1 MDISYTETLSQVI
14 TDRLLSNWDRCDKLG
29 SGKEYDEL
37 TDECGKLHYIV
48 NELGIHLPDDVRA
61 RF

>member
-1 MDISYTETLSQVI
+1 MDITYEDILTKVI
-14 TDRLLSNWDRCDKLG
+14 SDRLLQNWNRCDQLG

-37 TDECGKLHYIV
+37 TDECGKLQYIV
-48 NELGIHLPDDVRA
+48 NELGIHIPDEIRA

>member
-37 TDECGKLHYIV
+37 TDECG
-48 NELGIHLPDDVRA
+48 
-61 RF
+61 